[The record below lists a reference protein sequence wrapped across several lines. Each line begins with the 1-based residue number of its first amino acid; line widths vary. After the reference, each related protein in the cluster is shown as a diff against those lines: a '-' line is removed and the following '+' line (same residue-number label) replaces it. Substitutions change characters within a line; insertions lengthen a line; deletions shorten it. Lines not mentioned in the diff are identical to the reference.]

1 MVSLDVVGMIDDYV
15 GEASDDASDDIDD
28 VSDNDGED
36 VGVAP

>member
-15 GEASDDASDDIDD
+15 GDASDDIDD

>member
-15 GEASDDASDDIDD
+15 GDASDDIDD
-28 VSDNDGED
+28 VSDHDGED